1 MDACGVLKKYFNDP
15 VAFALVLEHSRMVAD
30 KALAIAASANARV
43 DFTFIE
49 EAALLHDIGVA
60 RIYSPRLGCFGNA
73 PYICHGVLG
82 REILEGEGL
91 PNHAMVCERH
101 IGVGL
106 TADDIIRQKLPLPA
120 REMIPLT
127 LEEKIICFADL
138 FYSKNPGSRS
148 SQKSIQEIRAGLK
161 KFGDHKVTVFDQWLN
176 ELGMGCLVT

>member
-91 PNHAMVCERH
+91 PDHAMVCERH

-138 FYSKNPGSRS
+138 FYSKKPGNSPAE
-148 SQKSIQEIRAGLK
+148 KSLNEIRSGLE
-161 KFGDHKVTVFDQWLN
+161 KFGAHKVVVLDRWLT
-176 ELGMGCLVT
+176 EWGMS